1 MKIACIGNVTYDFT
15 VLGKGFVKEDG
26 KASYT
31 IANINTGGPACNA
44 ACILSK
50 FGNEVDFYGQIGN
63 DGFGKEVYERLYNE
77 GLKLDNVNISN
88 NVMTPFSFVIINTE
102 KATRTINSVRSPQDL
117 ENPSIEKISYGA
129 DYDYILT
136 DAKYPIE
143 SINLIKAN
151 PNAISIVDAGRVNP
165 SVIEV
170 CENVNYII
178 CSEEFANGVTGLT
191 ITHEYENDIVVFNKL
206 KQRFPN
212 ALGITITVGK
222 YGYICEKDNQ
232 MLVNLPYDSGVPSID
247 TNCAGDI
254 FHGAFTHALA
264 NGYDYYEALE
274 FANVTAS
281 ISTTRVGGKD
291 SCPSVEEVKKALNDL
306 TRKRKNNSM
315 G

>member
-15 VLGKGFVKEDG
+15 VLGKGFIKEDG

-31 IANINTGGPACNA
+31 IANMNTGGPACNA

-50 FGNEVDFYGQIGN
+50 FGNNVDFYGQIGN
-63 DGFGKEVYERLYNE
+63 DGFGKEVYERLNNE
-77 GLKLDNVNISN
+77 GLKLDYINISD

-117 ENPSIEKISYGA
+117 KNPTIEKINYQTN
-129 DYDYILT
+129 YDYILT
-136 DAKYPIE
+136 DAKYPVE

-151 PNAISIVDAGRVNP
+151 PNAISIVDAGRVNS
-165 SVIEV
+165 SVIQV
-170 CENVNYII
+170 CKEVNYII

-191 ITHEYENDIVVFNKL
+191 LKHEYENDKIVFNKL
-206 KQRFPN
+206 KRRFPN

-222 YGYICEKDNQ
+222 HGYICEKDNQ
-232 MLVNLPYDSGVPSID
+232 MLVNPPYDSGVPSID

-291 SCPSVEEVKKALNDL
+291 SCPTLDEVKNVINNR
-306 TRKRKNNSM
+306 TRKRKI
-315 G
+315 